1 MNSTNANPILNLDAK
16 KGLIEIIGKSI
27 PSKVAPDFF
36 KPVFNWL
43 DNYLKAPS
51 DITTVNIQLELFT
64 TGTSACIMDIL
75 KRLEVLHNTNKVV
88 VNWYYEENDEDI
100 LETGESYRNIIKIP
114 FNLIKIKEK

>member
-1 MNSTNANPILNLDAK
+1 MNTTNPNPILNLDAK
-16 KGLIEIIGKSI
+16 KGLIEIRGKSI
-27 PSKVAPDFF
+27 PTKDAPDFF

>member
-1 MNSTNANPILNLDAK
+1 MNNTHKTPILNLDAE

-27 PSKVAPDFF
+27 PTKDAPDFF
-36 KPVFNWL
+36 KPVFSWL

-75 KRLEVLHNTNKVV
+75 KRLKVIHKTNKVV

-100 LETGESYRNIIKIP
+100 LETGESYRDIIKIP
-114 FNLIKIKEK
+114 FNIIKIKEK